1 MPHLSCIVTPNHIC
15 YNSLCQPFHKHKEG
29 FIPIA
34 KNWEDT
40 TRTKPSFKDYYIE
53 KELSEKHLK
62 CLFVMELSRI

>member
-1 MPHLSCIVTPNHIC
+1 MPIAHKNHIS
-15 YNSLCQPFHKHKEG
+15 YNSPCQPFHKHKEG

-53 KELSEKHLK
+53 KELSEKHFQHLK
-62 CLFVMELSRI
+62 QMFYAYS